1 MFVVWSRRQR
11 RVRVN
16 RIRVND
22 TGRDSMPN
30 WTHWPVSCLTRL
42 QFSPNWIVSPFWD
55 CPLATCAPR
64 AIFKVNN
71 QQNMTS
77 IPHSIIT
84 ITVETSSAYI
94 IIYVSRRFVGLQ
106 VVLTDGSNL
115 YSFPFIY
122 FYRETDWWLKLKKF
136 KIIFKNKS
144 RRYDLYVC
152 LNVIYDVAHGSW

>member
-1 MFVVWSRRQR
+1 MYVRNIKSKNKFCFCIFSFVVWSRRQR

-71 QQNMTS
+71 QQQHD
-77 IPHSIIT
+77 IY
-84 ITVETSSAYI
+84 SSAYGNNNNSWNI
-94 IIYVSRRFVGLQ
+94 PPSTYIIYVSRRFVHLQ
-106 VVLTDGSNL
+106 LTVPPIHFL
-115 YSFPFIY
+115 L
-122 FYRETDWWLKLKKF
+122 FYRERERQDDWNYKF
-136 KIIFKNKS
+136 
-144 RRYDLYVC
+144 
-152 LNVIYDVAHGSW
+152 

>member
-1 MFVVWSRRQR
+1 MYVRNIKSKNKFCFCIFLFVVWSRRQR

-30 WTHWPVSCLTRL
+30 WTHWPVSYLTRL

-71 QQNMTS
+71 QQQHD
-77 IPHSIIT
+77 IY
-84 ITVETSSAYI
+84 SSAYGNNNNSWNI
-94 IIYVSRRFVGLQ
+94 PPSVHVYNLRVKAFCASPA
-106 VVLTDGSNL
+106 DGST
-115 YSFPFIY
+115 YSFPFILQRK
-122 FYRETDWWLKLKKF
+122 RETGWLKLQILK
-136 KIIFKNKS
+136 
-144 RRYDLYVC
+144 
-152 LNVIYDVAHGSW
+152 